1 MKIKTVG
8 ILYVVAA
15 YVSWGLLPI
24 YWKMLNQ
31 VPAAQILAHRIF
43 WSFVFVI
50 LLLWRQN
57 RWPEFKK
64 TFSVGKNRRLCIL
77 TALIIGVN
85 WFTYIW
91 AVNAERLL
99 DASLGYFINPLLSV
113 LLGVIFLKER
123 LNFWQKAALILAFI
137 GVMYKTLQY
146 GKVPWVALTLA
157 FTFGVYGLLRKKAQ
171 IKSLAGLSAEMVLLS
186 PLVFTFLVME
196 EIKGTGVTGHAPL
209 SIHLLLFGAGIVT
222 AVPLLWFTYG
232 VRKIPLSTA
241 GFLQY
246 IAPSLQLFFGVV
258 VYKELFTSTHL
269 ISFSFI
275 WVALIIY
282 SLSNTQIL
290 KRQKVENRKLK
301 MKNG

>member
-1 MKIKTVG
+1 MKTKTAG

-31 VPAAQILAHRIF
+31 VPAAQIIAHRIL

-64 TFSVGKNRRLCIL
+64 TFSKGKNRRLCIL
-77 TALIIGVN
+77 TAFIIGAN

-91 AVNAERLL
+91 AVNAERIL

-123 LNFWQKAALILAFI
+123 LNFWQKVALILAFI
-137 GVMYKTLQY
+137 GVIYKTLQY
-146 GKVPWVALTLA
+146 GKIPWVALTLA
-157 FTFGVYGLLRKKAQ
+157 FTFGVYGLLRKKAH
-171 IKSLAGLSAEMVLLS
+171 IKSLVGFSAEMVLLS
-186 PLVFTFLVME
+186 PIVFTFLVME
-196 EIKGTGVTGHAPL
+196 EIKGTGVTGHAAF
-209 SIHLLLFGAGIVT
+209 SIHLLLLVAGIVT
-222 AVPLLWFTYG
+222 AAPLLWFTYG

-246 IAPSLQLFFGVV
+246 IAPSFQLFLGVV

-275 WVALIIY
+275 WVALILY
-282 SLSNTQIL
+282 SFSNTRIL

>member
-1 MKIKTVG
+1 MKIKTAG

-31 VPAAQILAHRIF
+31 VPAAQIIAHRIF

-57 RWPEFKK
+57 RWAEFKK
-64 TFSVGKNRRLCIL
+64 TFSLGKSRRLCIL
-77 TALIIGVN
+77 TAFILGFN

-91 AVNAERLL
+91 AVNADRIL

-123 LNFWQKAALILAFI
+123 LNFWQKVALILAFI
-137 GVMYKTLQY
+137 GVIYRTLQY
-146 GKVPWVALTLA
+146 GKIPWVALTLA
-157 FTFGVYGLLRKKAQ
+157 FTFGVYGLLRKKAH
-171 IKSLAGLSAEMVLLS
+171 IKSLVGLSAEMILLS
-186 PLVFTFLVME
+186 PIVLTFLVMA
-196 EIKGTGVTGHAPL
+196 EIKGTGVTGHAAF
-209 SIHLLLFGAGIVT
+209 SIHLLLLGTGIVT
-222 AVPLLWFTYG
+222 AAPLLWFTYG

-246 IAPSLQLFFGVV
+246 IAPSFQLFLGVV
-258 VYKELFTSTHL
+258 VYKELFTSSHL

-275 WVALIIY
+275 WVALILY
-282 SLSNTQIL
+282 SLSNTRL
-290 KRQKVENRKLK
+290 MRRLK
-301 MKNG
+301 MESRG